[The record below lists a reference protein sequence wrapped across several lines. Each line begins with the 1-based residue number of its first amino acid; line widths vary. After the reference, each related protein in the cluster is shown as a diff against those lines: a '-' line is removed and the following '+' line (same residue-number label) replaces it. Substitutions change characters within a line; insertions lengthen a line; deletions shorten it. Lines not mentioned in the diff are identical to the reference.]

1 MSGPVTPGAAAAPE
15 AANGTTL
22 PDAIRAEIDP
32 AALQRI
38 PKLFDASFRT
48 RLAEVL
54 QNARRAGATEV
65 RLTLE
70 AMAET
75 AEHGTAAAEADAEPG
90 AEADAE
96 ADAEAWVASAPG
108 GVAYEPVAC
117 EPARRAFLVTVED
130 NGCGIDRP
138 ETLLAFGNSAWQ
150 ERAVADEDPAGMGLA
165 SLAGCG
171 ACITSRPADG
181 PAWSVTLTTEHF
193 TGSAAAA
200 IEPAT
205 RSGPGTTVRFPTGP
219 IDPDSVGSI
228 VYGEIRHYPVA
239 VRYARSD
246 HQGEPPLLMERPQ
259 PVPFLAD
266 SDYREAYRG
275 LTLGVIRSPDI
286 RFATRGAA
294 DNTPAGDLNVF
305 GHRVQIGLPTI
316 TSLDGTYWQVFADV
330 DSCPELELVLPDRNA
345 AIQNAFL
352 DELRE
357 AAQCVLYRGL
367 RESRIKYPP
376 ADGDPFDEARMTLG
390 PVYVSHDDWTAAQQ
404 RGIELEVPPARLQ
417 GWSCRTAGTDRHRTN
432 RQPTVDVDERTWC
445 IPDDEAEVECI
456 GEIPDLLALKRALGE
471 QRDDVP
477 VLVNPRTACAG
488 YPWHRAL
495 PTVTEVRAYAITR
508 AGTFRLAGS
517 AAPDGA
523 DPLADEVEQIQ
534 VWVTLTQA
542 DGSQRTEVLKTSL
555 AFRYRSQRNLYDT
568 RDMGPNGIALV
579 RGHRHD
585 PASILKAATE
595 AFYDSRDYY
604 RTPRPDVIEFTE
616 RLERQITTRL
626 VSAER
631 AATEALA
638 KLAGRATAL
647 LPPGHEATVTVRAG
661 AEPAVTLRK
670 TTDRTDGPDTPT
682 EPTVTLRKTADRA
695 DGADTPPDTG
705 NARARRTGFF
715 ARWLRRAAG

>member
-65 RLTLE
+65 RLTVE
-70 AMAET
+70 AMGET
-75 AEHGTAAAEADAEPG
+75 AEHGTAAAEADAE
-90 AEADAE
+90 
-96 ADAEAWVASAPG
+96 AWVAGAPG

-117 EPARRAFLVTVED
+117 EPARPAFLITVED

-193 TGSAAAA
+193 TGAAAAA

-228 VYGEIRHYPVA
+228 VYGEFRHYPVA
-239 VRYARSD
+239 VRYARTD
-246 HQGEPPLLMERPQ
+246 NVVQPPVVIERPQ
-259 PVPFLAD
+259 VPFLAD

-316 TSLDGTYWQVFADV
+316 TSLDGTCWQVFADV

-390 PVYVSHDDWTAAQQ
+390 PVYVSHDDWTAAQR

-495 PTVTEVRAYAITR
+495 PTVTEVRTYAITR

-523 DPLADEVEQIQ
+523 DALADDVERIQ

-682 EPTVTLRKTADRA
+682 
-695 DGADTPPDTG
+695 DTG
-705 NARARRTGFF
+705 NASTRRTGLF
-715 ARWLRRAAG
+715 ARWLPRAAG